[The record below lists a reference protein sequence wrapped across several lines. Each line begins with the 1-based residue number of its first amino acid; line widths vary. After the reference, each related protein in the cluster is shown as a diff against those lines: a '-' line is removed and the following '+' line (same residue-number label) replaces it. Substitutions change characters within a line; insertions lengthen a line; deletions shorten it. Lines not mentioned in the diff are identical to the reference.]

1 MARGIQKGDGLAVYH
16 HLVSADMLGDA
27 AGLAAGHMGIADVV
41 QQAGLAVVH
50 VTHDHHNRGPG
61 HQILS
66 LILMGVNELFLNGD
80 HHFLLHLAA
89 HFLGDNGGGVKVD
102 HLAQGGHNAVFH
114 QALDHLGAGLF
125 HPAGQ
130 LAHADLVRDL
140 HGNGGLFNNLQ
151 PQAAQ
156 TVCLLLLALVADKI
170 VVPALFAVAEL
181 LLALGLLLIP
191 AAVAAGVG
199 HILQL
204 FIVLG
209 KVDVGGL
216 AGVHH
221 LGLGHPAHRLGGL
234 GLRLLLHRL
243 CLGGGGAL
251 GGFLLG
257 LRLLLGGRLGLFLRG
272 GLHALGENH
281 LYTGHRVVLGQILKD
296 QRKLVVLQHLHVI
309 FGCLCVLRQ
318 DLRDLLGGQTKV
330 LCHLMHPVFVPDIS
344 QIKPP
349 PSM

>member
-1 MARGIQKGDGLAVYH
+1 MGV
-16 HLVSADMLGDA
+16 AD
-27 AGLAAGHMGIADVV
+27 IV
-41 QQAGLAVVH
+41 QQTGLAVVH
-50 VTHDHHNRGPG
+50 MAHDHHHGG
-61 HQILS
+61 TGYQIL
-66 LILMGVNELFLNGD
+66 LVVLVVVDELLLDGD
-80 HHFLLHLAA
+80 HYLLLHLAA
-89 HFLGDNGGGVKVD
+89 HLLCDDGGGIEVNE
-102 HLAQGGHNAVFH
+102 LAQGGHDAVFH
-114 QALDHLGAGLF
+114 QALDYLCAGLF
-125 HPAGQ
+125 HAAGQ
-130 LAHADLVRDL
+130 LAHADLIGDL
-140 HGNGGLFNNLQ
+140 HGNGGLFDDLQ

-156 TVCLLLLALVADKI
+156 TIRLLLLAFIGKT
-170 VVPALFAVAEL
+170 VVPAFAAVAEL

-234 GLRLLLHRL
+234 GLRLLLRRL

-251 GGFLLG
+251 GSFLLG
-257 LRLLLGGRLGLFLRG
+257 LRLLLGGGLGLFLRS